1 MSLLHKLFAK
11 RRMTSTSEVAVNSWI
26 WAVRQPFAFRMQRKR
41 SRRMVLAMPPSPE
54 INHADSFAPVVFQRK
69 AEVLLEICDKLLIGP

>member
-1 MSLLHKLFAK
+1 
-11 RRMTSTSEVAVNSWI
+11 
-26 WAVRQPFAFRMQRKR
+26 
-41 SRRMVLAMPPSPE
+41 MVLAMPPSPE